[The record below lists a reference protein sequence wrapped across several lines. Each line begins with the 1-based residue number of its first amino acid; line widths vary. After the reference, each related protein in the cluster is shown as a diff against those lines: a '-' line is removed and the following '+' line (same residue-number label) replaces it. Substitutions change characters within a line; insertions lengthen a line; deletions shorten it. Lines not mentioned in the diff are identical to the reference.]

1 VVFLLGKI
9 GLTLLGFC
17 GMMNVVIV
25 KNHYLIV
32 KLQRKKMT
40 TSSQNDPSIEELT
53 KQLLQQ
59 EIANQQSKFE
69 SEEKIN
75 KNSIFFGNL
84 INSVVSIIVLTL
96 TVFWIQFLIDVV
108 QKFSP
113 TLTNLGIAGTIG
125 LVSTILI
132 YINNFVFTDMFSKSK
147 AEVKDLLFGVS
158 LDIKGI
164 NSSLESQTKL
174 MQELRQDSTKIQDKI
189 SVLPV
194 IQERLD
200 NLIKTV
206 EKIEK
211 KVSQ

>member
-1 VVFLLGKI
+1 
-9 GLTLLGFC
+9 
-17 GMMNVVIV
+17 
-25 KNHYLIV
+25 
-32 KLQRKKMT
+32 MT

-53 KQLLQQ
+53 KQLLTQ
-59 EIANQQSKFE
+59 EIANQKSKFE
-69 SEEKIN
+69 SEQKIS

-125 LVSTILI
+125 VVSTILI

-158 LDIKGI
+158 LDINDIK
-164 NSSLESQTKL
+164 SSLESQTKL
-174 MQELRQDSTKIQDKI
+174 MQDLRQDSTKIQDKI

-194 IQERLD
+194 IQEKLD
-200 NLIKTV
+200 NLVKTV
-206 EKIEK
+206 DKIEK
-211 KVSQ
+211 KVNQ